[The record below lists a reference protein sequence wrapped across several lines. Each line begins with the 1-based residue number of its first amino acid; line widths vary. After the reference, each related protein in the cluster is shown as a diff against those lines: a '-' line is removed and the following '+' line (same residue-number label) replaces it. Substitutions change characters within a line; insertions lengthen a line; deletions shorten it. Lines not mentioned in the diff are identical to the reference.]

1 MSNLATIDRS
11 QVSVS
16 LSDNVQDYVLASVSA
31 NTTRGY
37 KCDLAHF
44 ETWSKD
50 NGLRVSYPIPSHVVA
65 NYLSY
70 CAENLKMST
79 INRRIAALNYAHKLN
94 GSHNIQTDP
103 IVTSLI
109 MGIKRTLSVQVDQHE
124 PLTIEKIRK
133 IVARI
138 DTSTLKGVRDKA
150 LLLIGFAGAFRRSEL
165 ADLTLEDV
173 KRQEQGLCLEVR
185 RSKTDQEGEGD
196 CVPIVYGNDPE
207 TCPITA
213 LEDWLK
219 RAGIEEG
226 SLFRS
231 ISKHGKLGESIT
243 GDGIH
248 RVVKERVFN
257 AGYDPQEYGA
267 HSLRAGAATTAA
279 NNDASDAEIA
289 KLGRWK
295 PGSKAMYGY
304 IRHRSVFERTA
315 ATKLGL

>member
-37 KCDLAHF
+37 KSDLDHF

-50 NGLRVSYPIPSHVVA
+50 NGLRVSYPIPSRVVA

-94 GSHNIQTDP
+94 GGHRVQADP
-103 IVTSLI
+103 VVSSLI

-133 IVARI
+133 IVANI

-150 LLLIGFAGAFRRSEL
+150 LLLIGFAGAFRRSEI

-243 GDGIH
+243 GDGVH

>member
-1 MSNLATIDRS
+1 M
-11 QVSVS
+11 
-16 LSDNVQDYVLASVSA
+16 
-31 NTTRGY
+31 
-37 KCDLAHF
+37 
-44 ETWSKD
+44 
-50 NGLRVSYPIPSHVVA
+50 
-65 NYLSY
+65 
-70 CAENLKMST
+70 
-79 INRRIAALNYAHKLN
+79 
-94 GSHNIQTDP
+94 
-103 IVTSLI
+103 
-109 MGIKRTLSVQVDQHE
+109 
-124 PLTIEKIRK
+124 
-133 IVARI
+133 
-138 DTSTLKGVRDKA
+138 
-150 LLLIGFAGAFRRSEL
+150 
-165 ADLTLEDV
+165 
-173 KRQEQGLCLEVR
+173 R

>member
-1 MSNLATIDRS
+1 MDK
-11 QVSVS
+11 
-16 LSDNVQDYVLASVSA
+16 
-31 NTTRGY
+31 GY
-37 KCDLAHF
+37 
-44 ETWSKD
+44 
-50 NGLRVSYPIPSHVVA
+50 RVSYPVPSDVIA

-79 INRRIAALNYAHKLN
+79 INRRIAALNYAHKLK
-94 GSHNIQTDP
+94 GGYRVQDDP
-103 IVTSLI
+103 IVSSLI
-109 MGIKRTLSVQVDQHE
+109 AGIKRTLSVQVEQHE

-133 IVARI
+133 IVANI
-138 DTSTLKGVRDKA
+138 ETSTLKGVRDKA
-150 LLLIGFAGAFRRSEL
+150 LLLTGFAGAFRRSEM
-165 ADLTLEDV
+165 AALTLEDIN
-173 KRQEQGLCLEVR
+173 RQEQGLCLFVR

-196 CVPIVYGNDPE
+196 CVPIVYGNDLE
-207 TCPITA
+207 TCPVTA
-213 LEDWLK
+213 LDAWLELAAIED
-219 RAGIEEG
+219 G

-231 ISKHGKLGESIT
+231 ISKHGKLGEAIT

-248 RVVKERVFN
+248 RVIKERVSN
-257 AGYDPQEYGA
+257 AGYDPSEYGA

-279 NNDASDAEIA
+279 NNDATDAEIA